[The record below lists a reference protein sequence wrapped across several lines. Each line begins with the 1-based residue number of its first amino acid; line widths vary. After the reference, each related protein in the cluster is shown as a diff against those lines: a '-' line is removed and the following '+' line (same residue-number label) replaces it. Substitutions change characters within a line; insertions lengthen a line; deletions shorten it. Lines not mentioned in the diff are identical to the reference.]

1 MSESKEFRQKNRA
14 KPSQSAHFATLFFKK
29 PMHLLKDKEQ
39 SLIFYC
45 KNRCAYKFYV
55 FAIKSALRNISE
67 SSKFR
72 FENSFN
78 ALSLVLNQYRLN
90 LLQPSICITIV
101 EIYIRK
107 FIQTC
112 PCFFNRY
119 VPLNVSLLILFR
131 FVCIPE
137 TLISK

>member
-1 MSESKEFRQKNRA
+1 MENEK
-14 KPSQSAHFATLFFKK
+14 
-29 PMHLLKDKEQ
+29 HL
-39 SLIFYC
+39 SIFYC
-45 KNRCAYKFYV
+45 KNRCTYKFYV
-55 FAIKSALRNISE
+55 LAIKSALRNISE

-137 TLISK
+137 TLISKWNSRRIKSKDKAIIVVFIKFLHLNPLAQVFLY